1 MQPTHQ
7 PLLETLN
14 DRSAGLCEI
23 AIRDASQLDVRIS
36 KNENITLLDF
46 GVNRLGT
53 FEAGLLLSRICMADL
68 AEISVSEPSASS
80 SISFPQL
87 QVVTPS
93 PIYACIASQY
103 AGWPFATETY
113 YAMVSGPGRLVRGK
127 EKILEPYPLETTP
140 DSIVICLESD
150 QLPGTKECRE
160 LSHEFEEL
168 ENIIVCVASTNSL
181 PGTLQVIARSIE
193 TALHKLHEL
202 DFDLNLVDRASGM
215 APIPPIGKTS
225 FQSLGWTND
234 SILYGGRVDLWFHS
248 AMTELAS
255 VAGQIASCSSPDFGL
270 PFATIFEKY
279 DRDFYKIDRMLFSP
293 AEVGCYSLKDGQQV
307 IAGQR
312 RPDILSRSLG
322 ESAGTDR

>member
-1 MQPTHQ
+1 MQSTHP

-68 AEISVSEPSASS
+68 AEISTTDPSSS
-80 SISFPQL
+80 SIPFPQL
-87 QVVTPS
+87 QVVTPW

-103 AGWPFATETY
+103 AGWPFATDTY

-127 EKILEPYPLETTP
+127 EKILEPYPLEIVP
-140 DSIVICLESD
+140 NSIVICLESD

-160 LSHEFEEL
+160 LSHEFDGL
-168 ENIIVCVASTNSL
+168 ENIFVCVASTNSL

-202 DFDLNLVDRASGM
+202 DFDLNLVERACGM

-234 SILYGGRVDLWFHS
+234 SILYGGRVDLWFNT
-248 AMTELAS
+248 AMSELAP
-255 VAGQIASCSSPDFGL
+255 VVGQIASCSSPDFGL

-322 ESAGTDR
+322 ESSGADR